1 MEQTVLDYV
10 VEQTHA
16 LMAAET
22 CNGETKQAAQAWLD
36 AVGTDREK
44 EETGKYLRELEEAA
58 TTIDELI
65 AFAESAAGKGVFGE
79 GAPKV
84 AQQAR
89 QAKQAGAKYCFCPA
103 CTAAAA
109 ILEKKDLLLK

>member
-1 MEQTVLDYV
+1 MEQTILDYV
-10 VEQTHA
+10 VEKTRA

-22 CNGETKQAAQAWLD
+22 CSSEAKQAAQAWLD
-36 AVGTDREK
+36 AVGTDRER
-44 EETGKYLRELEEAA
+44 EETGTYLQELEEDVV
-58 TTIDELI
+58 TIDELI

-79 GAPKV
+79 GAAKV
-84 AQQAR
+84 SQQAR

>member
-89 QAKQAGAKYCFCPA
+89 RAKQAGAKYCFCPA

-109 ILEKKDLLLK
+109 IWRRRTSC